1 MTADAA
7 DAAADTPLTL
17 GRPDDRGQRGHVTVA
32 TLFPLTTVAAGDE
45 ANASA
50 LVRRGAARA
59 LTVEAVTVNR
69 PEAFV
74 EADVYLLGGTGRGG
88 VAALV
93 AALHQ
98 TDLAALVTS
107 GRSVLLAVDA
117 GLDAVSRSFVDAAGT
132 QHGGL
137 GLVPLTTAP
146 AANVTGTVVVK
157 EDSRLGLPN
166 LLGWESNDVRTERHD
181 GAQPFGILEV
191 GAGDRGTP
199 AADGVLSDT
208 VIGTRLHGPLLAL
221 NPELADLVLA
231 RATGRTEPWP
241 SLAAPAVERA
251 RTERIAEVR
260 GSAGAGGWRSRLPA
274 RLR

>member
-1 MTADAA
+1 MTADASR
-7 DAAADTPLTL
+7 DRPE
-17 GRPDDRGQRGHVTVA
+17 GRDPRDQVTVA

-45 ANASA
+45 ANSAA
-50 LVRRGAARA
+50 LVRRGTARG

-69 PEAFV
+69 PEAFI

-98 TDLAALVTS
+98 TDLAALVTR
-107 GRSVLLAVDA
+107 GRSVLVAVDA
-117 GLDAVSRSFVDAAGT
+117 GLDAVSRTFVDAAGT

-137 GLVPLTTAP
+137 GLVPLTTTP
-146 AANVTGTVVVK
+146 AANVTGTAVLQ
-157 EDSRLGLPN
+157 EHSRLGLPR

-199 AADGVLSDT
+199 AADGFLSDT

-241 SLAAPAVERA
+241 HLAAPAVERA
-251 RTERIAEVR
+251 RSERIAEVR
-260 GSAGAGGWRSRLPA
+260 GAAGAVGWRSRLPA